1 MPKTMSGEHFVD
13 IAEELHP
20 KLHTGVEYQNDY
32 MAEGAI
38 GNGSTPAE
46 EDTGAGKSE
55 AGGGVERAG
64 FETQGP
70 EREGMSKKDSSK
82 TSKPGNYEA

>member
-1 MPKTMSGEHFVD
+1 MPKTMTGEHFTN
-13 IAEELHP
+13 IAEELSG
-20 KLHTGVEYQNDY
+20 KLHSGVQYQNDY

-38 GNGSTPAE
+38 GNAGSPAE

-64 FETQGP
+64 FPDQSPNEN
-70 EREGMSKKDSSK
+70 MSKKDSSK

>member
-1 MPKTMSGEHFVD
+1 MPKTMTSEHFED

-20 KLHTGVEYQNDY
+20 KLHTGIQYQNDY

-38 GNGSTPAE
+38 GNGSTPAD

-64 FETQGP
+64 FPDQSPNEN
-70 EREGMSKKDSSK
+70 MSKKDSSK
-82 TSKPGNYEA
+82 TSEPGNYEA